1 MLSREQ
7 IERLKPYEEY
17 FTSAVVANYIRNIPA
32 DKLNDVRTIWEQAGG
47 DKNVGKITCGVCQL
61 NFFRKVGK
69 QYFKD
74 KKELEKN
81 DQEIAVQ
88 IGGQLTSP
96 AIDEALENLANKG
109 KTIRRNAKKKEKPEL
124 TDEQS

>member
-7 IERLKPYEEY
+7 IDRLKPYEEY

-32 DKLNDVRTIWEQAGG
+32 DKLNAIRTIWEEAGG
-47 DKNVGKITCGVCQL
+47 EKNVGKMTCGVCQL

-69 QYFKD
+69 QYFQDRKAYNNED
-74 KKELEKN
+74 A
-81 DQEIAVQ
+81 EIAAQ

-96 AIDEALENLANKG
+96 AIDEALENLANKA
-109 KTIRRNAKKKEKPEL
+109 KTPRRNGKKKESKQF
-124 TDEQS
+124 DEQP

>member
-1 MLSREQ
+1 M
-7 IERLKPYEEY
+7 Y

-47 DKNVGKITCGVCQL
+47 DKNVGKMTCGVCQL

-74 KKELEKN
+74 KKELEKKVQEEPYEP
-81 DQEIAVQ
+81 DPEIAVQ

-96 AIDEALENLANKG
+96 AIDEALKDLANKG
-109 KTIRRNAKKKEKPEL
+109 KTIMRNAKKKEKPEQF
-124 TDEQS
+124 DEQS

>member
-17 FTSAVVANYIRNIPA
+17 FTSAVVANYIRNVPA
-32 DKLNDVRTIWEQAGG
+32 DKLDVIRTIWEEAGG
-47 DKNVGKITCGVCQL
+47 EKKNGKMTCGVCQL

-69 QYFKD
+69 QYFQD
-74 KKELEKN
+74 KKAYVRE
-81 DQEIAVQ
+81 DAEIAAQ

-96 AIDEALENLANKG
+96 AIDEALENKA
-109 KTIRRNAKKKEKPEL
+109 KTPRRNAKKKEKPEQSN
-124 TDEQS
+124 EQS